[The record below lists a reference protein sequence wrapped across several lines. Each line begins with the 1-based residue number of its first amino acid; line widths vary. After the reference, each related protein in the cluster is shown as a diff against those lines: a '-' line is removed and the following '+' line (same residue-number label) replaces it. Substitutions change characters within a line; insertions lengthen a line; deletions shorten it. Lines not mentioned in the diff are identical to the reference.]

1 MMVVLAVVI
10 IVVNGDDDD
19 DDVSGTLSSEEAIVW
34 NRLTVHEVSCA
45 LTCTVSLFHTIAS
58 AEERVSGNILI
69 HRPPLQR
76 LLECD
81 TL

>member
-19 DDVSGTLSSEEAIVW
+19 VSGTLSSAEAIVW
-34 NRLTVHEVSCA
+34 NRLTVHEGSCA
-45 LTCTVSLFHTIAS
+45 LTRTVSLFHTIAS